1 MERNF
6 SLKAP
11 AKINL
16 GLTVLARRTDGYHEI
31 ESVMQQIS
39 LADTLFFEAVSGS
52 RWHFFCTDQ
61 QLSGAD
67 NLVNRAAAL
76 LEQQAGKALA
86 GVRITLYKNIPV
98 AAGLAGG
105 SADAAA
111 TLRGLNQFW
120 NLGLDKTTLLK
131 MGALLGSDVP
141 FCLQGGTALARGRGE
156 QLEKLPPLPFFW
168 LVLVLPTNL
177 QMSTSAAYSSFDLN
191 QIGTPSLHPLLEA
204 IRKGSKRKILG
215 WLGRGFT
222 NTLET
227 ALLPGS
233 TQLQNI
239 KRKLENLGLQP
250 VLSGS
255 GPTLFILTEK
265 YSLARVT
272 ARVIEQEGCR
282 AYLCWTTA
290 DRGS

>member
-16 GLTVLARRTDGYHEI
+16 GLTVLARRMDGYHEI

-39 LADTLFFEAVSGS
+39 LADTLLFEAVSGTG
-52 RWHFFCTDQ
+52 WHFFCTDQ
-61 QLSGAD
+61 QLSGED
-67 NLVNRAAAL
+67 NLVNQAAAL
-76 LEQQAGKALA
+76 LEQKAGKALA
-86 GVRITLYKNIPV
+86 GVKITLYKNIPV

-120 NLGLDKTTLLK
+120 NLGLDKTTLLN

-156 QLEKLPPLPFFW
+156 KLEKLPSLPFYW
-168 LVLVLPTNL
+168 IVLALPTNL
-177 QMSTSAAYSSFDLN
+177 KMSTSAAYNSFDLN
-191 QIGTPSLHPLLEA
+191 QIGTPSLQPLIKA
-204 IRKGSKRKILG
+204 IRRGSKSKIME

-233 TQLQNI
+233 GLLQKV
-239 KRKLENLGLQP
+239 KRKLENQGLQP
-250 VLSGS
+250 LLSGS
-255 GPTLFILTEK
+255 GPTLFILTEQ
-265 YSLARVT
+265 YNLARFA
-272 ARVIEQEGCR
+272 ARLIEQEGCR
-282 AYLCWTTA
+282 AYLCWTTT
-290 DRGS
+290 GSFS